1 MTDAIATRDTL
12 TAGERLDWL
21 RLIRSENVGPIVFH
35 QLLRHFGSAGEALAG
50 LPELARRG
58 GAGRTVKVC
67 PADRAERELAAAEA
81 AGARTLASCET
92 AYPRRLAALPDPP
105 PMVYVKGD
113 PVHLAPA
120 AVALVGARNASAS
133 GRRYSRDLARALGQ
147 AGLIVVSGL
156 ARGIDT
162 AAHQGALDSGTVAV
176 LAGGVDVVYP
186 SENQALYEAIAAAGA
201 VLSEMPPGTTP
212 RARHFPRR
220 NRLISGLA
228 LGVVVIEA
236 AERSGSLITARFA
249 LEQGREVFAV
259 PGSPLDPR
267 CRGGNRLIKQGAQL
281 VQDPEDVLEAIRPM
295 VEQPIPREA
304 ASSVGEHPIEPS
316 PSAAGRDRLLGLLG
330 PTPVDIDE
338 LIRLAELTPAGT
350 ITMLLELELAGRLER
365 HPGNRV
371 SLS

>member
-1 MTDAIATRDTL
+1 
-12 TAGERLDWL
+12 
-21 RLIRSENVGPIVFH
+21 
-35 QLLRHFGSAGEALAG
+35 
-50 LPELARRG
+50 
-58 GAGRTVKVC
+58 
-67 PADRAERELAAAEA
+67 
-81 AGARTLASCET
+81 
-92 AYPRRLAALPDPP
+92 
-105 PMVYVKGD
+105 MVYVKGD